1 MLKTICDYFGL
12 QRYDLAF
19 VLQMVC

>member
-12 QRYDLAF
+12 QRYDLASL
-19 VLQMVC
+19 LQALF